1 MYYYRQDSVSQVF
14 NKAALMNAGYDVIR
28 SKSTAMAMTARPASN
43 DSFGGPFDCFL
54 FHDVDML
61 PEDDRNFY
69 GCGARL
75 PRHVGAYIDKDNY
88 R

>member
-1 MYYYRQDSVSQVF
+1 
-14 NKAALMNAGYDVIR
+14 MNAGFVEVNSR
-28 SKSTAMAMTARPASN
+28 SKGAPGD

-75 PRHVGAYIDKDNY
+75 PRHVGAFVDKFNY
-88 R
+88 K